1 MVEKNQQPTK
11 NNQKSALQW
20 LKESLRGI
28 NKTQKGKA
36 SDYTE
41 ILSDKDRNL
50 KRRLLG
56 QVVLFRYKPSSQV
69 KFFDRY
75 PLVIITNITGSGFS
89 GINLHYIPPMDRM
102 RMILLM
108 GSLLFNRKETDI
120 QKIRVKVLSLLNK
133 KIFAK
138 YYGTV
143 FNNYTTKNILG
154 KPKITTPEE
163 WTNFAFLPVFKGIN
177 PSKLYSEVLKEVNKP

>member
-1 MVEKNQQPTK
+1 MEKNQQPTK